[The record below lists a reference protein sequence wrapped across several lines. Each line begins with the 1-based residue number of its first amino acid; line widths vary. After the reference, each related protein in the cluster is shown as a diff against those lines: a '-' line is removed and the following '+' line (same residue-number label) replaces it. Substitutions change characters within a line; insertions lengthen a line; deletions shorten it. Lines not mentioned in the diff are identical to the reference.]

1 MNEFPIAVPLE
12 KAYRLLNH
20 GAVTLITSAHAGAR
34 NVMAASWVMPIDF
47 FPLRLVAVIDLPTY
61 TRELVDASGSFGV
74 NLPRRALA
82 QATYDAGQS
91 TGRGRDKIAALGFD
105 TFQGTTVPVPLLHGC
120 AGWLECKLI
129 DPQPTATDPCLL
141 VAEVSAAWADPS
153 LFRDGRW
160 QPEAGLDTLHYI
172 AGGVFFP
179 TGAPFQ
185 VQTDPGSTEI
195 D

>member
-1 MNEFPIAVPLE
+1 MNDLPSAVPLE

-20 GAVTLITSAHAGAR
+20 GPVTLITSAHGGTR

-47 FPLRLVAVIDLPTY
+47 FPLRLTAVIDVPTY
-61 TRELVDASGSFGV
+61 TRELIDASGCFGV

-91 TGRGRDKIAALGFD
+91 TGRGCDKIADLGLD
-105 TFQGTTVPVPLLHGC
+105 TFQATTMPVPLLRSC

-141 VAEVSAAWADPS
+141 VAQVTAAWADAAM
-153 LFRDGRW
+153 FRDGRW
-160 QPEAGLDTLHYI
+160 RPEAGIDTLHYV

-185 VQTDPGSTEI
+185 VRTAPGNTETD
-195 D
+195 

>member
-1 MNEFPIAVPLE
+1 MTELPTAVALE

-20 GAVTLITSAHAGAR
+20 GPVTLITSAHGGAR
-34 NVMAASWVMPIDF
+34 NVMAASWVMAIDF
-47 FPLRLVAVIDLPTY
+47 FPLRLAAVIDLPTY
-61 TRELVDASGSFGV
+61 TRELIDASGCFGV

-82 QATYDAGQS
+82 QATYDAGQV
-91 TGRGRDKIAALGFD
+91 TGRGRDKLADLGLDSFPA
-105 TFQGTTVPVPLLHGC
+105 TTMPVPLLHGC
-120 AGWLECKLI
+120 AGWLECTLI

-141 VAEVSAAWADPS
+141 VARVTAAWADADM
-153 LFRDGRW
+153 FRDGRW
-160 QPEAGLDTLHYI
+160 QPEAGIDTIHYV

-185 VQTDPGSTEI
+185 VRTAPSTPAV